1 MKLHVLNAHS
11 EQRQK
16 PRRMKFLRM
25 RAGDGPRAVIL
36 WPRRRKRQMA
46 NSAVLL
52 HSKTRRAAATGAAL
66 ALCWALG
73 GCGGKEAAVLDTV
86 QVERRDLVESISATG
101 TITGREEETVYT
113 TLTGYEI
120 TDVLVEV
127 GDRVSAGQVLC
138 RLDVESI
145 QDSLDTLNADIGV
158 TQGQNALTVQSAQ
171 RQLQY
176 AQDSAAAQKESAQV
190 TVDQALEDLDTAQ
203 EDYAEAQA
211 DYEDALKEEADCKK
225 AFEKAEDDYADVKA
239 EYDRRSAAYSTAAA
253 QAEAYRTEK
262 AQVDNEIAKCSAKIE
277 ELKDEIAQAPSEE
290 LQAQLTEQE
299 TKLAQLQSRS
309 AGLQDSYLRESAAA
323 ADLAVSLREYESTY
337 SRELEAYNEAN
348 ADYTQAQAER
358 EAAEAALETAESQVT
373 ARERS
378 YEAALR
384 EQENAQRSAENSVA
398 GQQESLRSTQLS
410 TQANLNASYAQ
421 QRRYEEQLAE
431 GQLSTAVSGVVTAV
445 NIQEGSAYAGGAMV
459 TIESDDTFQVE
470 TYVGEHEISDIRE
483 GMAVRIRTDAT
494 GDEVLQGTVTFVSP
508 VAAAGAGTGA
518 ADYLVRVSVDS
529 ASDRLRLGM
538 TARMSI
544 ELESRADAV
553 SVPYDA
559 LQTDAEGNYYLQI
572 LEEDGS
578 VRDTYVELGLAS
590 AYYVEVSGEGIAPG
604 VTVVLP
610 DTGSSS
616 LEAMFDAMQ
625 GM

>member
-1 MKLHVLNAHS
+1 
-11 EQRQK
+11 
-16 PRRMKFLRM
+16 
-25 RAGDGPRAVIL
+25 
-36 WPRRRKRQMA
+36 MA

-66 ALCWALG
+66 ALCCALT
-73 GCGGKEAAVLDTV
+73 GCGREQETALDTT

-101 TITGREEETVYT
+101 TITGREEEAVYT

-145 QDSLDTLNADIGV
+145 QDSLDTLNADIDV
-158 TQGQNALTVQSAQ
+158 TQDQNALSVQSAQ

-176 AQDSAAAQKESAQV
+176 AQDAAAAQTESAQV
-190 TVDQALEDLDTAQ
+190 TVDQALEDLNTA
-203 EDYAEAQA
+203 EADYAEAQA
-211 DYEDALKEEADCKK
+211 DYEDALKEEADCKE
-225 AFEKAEDDYADVKA
+225 AFDKAEDAYADVKA
-239 EYDRRSAAYSTAAA
+239 EYDRRTAAYSTAAA

-262 AQVDNEIAKCSAKIE
+262 AQVDNEITKCSAEIE
-277 ELKDEIAQAPSEE
+277 RLKTEIEQAGEGEDTTELER
-290 LQAQLTEQE
+290 QLTEQE
-299 TKLAQLQSRS
+299 TKLAQLQARS
-309 AGLQDSYLRESAAA
+309 ASLQDAYLRESAAA
-323 ADLAVSLREYESTY
+323 ADLAVSLRQYESTY

-410 TQANLNASYAQ
+410 TQANFNASYAQ

-508 VAAAGAGTGA
+508 VAATGAGSGT

-544 ELESRADAV
+544 ELESRTGAI